1 MPIHLPAYVDRACNA
16 RFANWIRLAL
26 LITCCL
32 DTCRGWMPSL
42 FRTTPSTIWRMLDS
56 WCNIDRVSRVMVE
69 WNYFLLSIVRSNFL
83 NYRGESKRTWDVGKM
98 IRNICKTRF
107 LKWMLSRHYFQ
118 GNAVSGI
125 MKIHAPLETI
135 YTYVYVG
142 RNIEK
147 YRRFMRWKIR
157 VILRGFL
164 QICKIAVEKIA
175 NEHSRVKIFLN
186 IWEENEKINPD

>member
-1 MPIHLPAYVDRACNA
+1 MLPGYVSWVDAVPLSHDTLYNM
-16 RFANWIRLAL
+16 ANVGFLMQYRSSFKGGGVKL
-26 LITCCL
+26 
-32 DTCRGWMPSL
+32 
-42 FRTTPSTIWRMLDS
+42 
-56 WCNIDRVSRVMVE
+56 
-69 WNYFLLSIVRSNFL
+69 FLLFIVIKLWSNFL
-83 NYRGESKRTWDVGKM
+83 NYRGESKRTWDVCKM

-107 LKWMLSRHYFQ
+107 LKWMFSRHYFQ

-164 QICKIAVEKIA
+164 QICKIAVEKIV

>member
-69 WNYFLLSIVRSNFL
+69 WNYFLLFIVRSNFL
-83 NYRGESKRTWDVGKM
+83 NYRGESKRTWDVCKM

-107 LKWMLSRHYFQ
+107 KMDVLASLFSRECRVWDYENPCSIGNYIYVCICREKHWEISSFYALKNTSYF
-118 GNAVSGI
+118 AWFF
-125 MKIHAPLETI
+125 ADL
-135 YTYVYVG
+135 
-142 RNIEK
+142 
-147 YRRFMRWKIR
+147 
-157 VILRGFL
+157 
-164 QICKIAVEKIA
+164 
-175 NEHSRVKIFLN
+175 
-186 IWEENEKINPD
+186 